1 MRTSPDPEPQPRTPL
16 LRNGEGLLSV
26 TLHTDRARVT
36 RRKPLQLIAGEQ
48 TIIVADLPPSI
59 DESSIRASGRGEG
72 VRIIGVEVKRL
83 HRLREKEGEP
93 AELRRELQDCEDKK
107 AELVDAEK
115 AEEGQQTFLER
126 LGESA
131 GRNLTRGIASG
142 TATIESAQALADFL
156 AFSLNA
162 SHKRSRRIARKHR
175 KLEKRIQAIR
185 LRLQEYGREEQLERR
200 EALVIVEA
208 DTACDAELEITYVA
222 YGASWSPHYEVRLI
236 DDHMELHYL
245 ATIRQRTG
253 EQWNDVALALSTA
266 SPRVSTDLPELD
278 PWYIDRL
285 RPVVAFEGVPRG
297 MMMGSVPAPQ
307 AMVAEAPPAPSAP
320 PVESRVESDGI
331 AVTYHVARPITVPP
345 DDTLARVTIA
355 HVKLTPRLDYLTI
368 PRIDEGV
375 YLRATV
381 VNESSLLLLP
391 GEISIFHGGDYIGKG
406 NSGRIAPGEE
416 FELQLGADDRVKVER
431 KLASRRASKTLIGST
446 RRIDL
451 SYEIT
456 LANLLPRPAQVTLQ
470 DQLPVPRHE
479 SIKVKPGEMT
489 PPPDTTTDLGIM
501 TWSLLL
507 APGERRSIAFAFA
520 VEHPKDITLEL

>member
-1 MRTSPDPEPQPRTPL
+1 
-16 LRNGEGLLSV
+16 LSV
-26 TLHTDRARVT
+26 ALHADCARVT
-36 RRKPLQLIAGEQ
+36 RRKPVQLVAGEQ
-48 TIIVADLPPSI
+48 TIVVADLPSSI
-59 DESSIRASGRGEG
+59 DESSVRASGRGEG

-83 HRLREKEGEP
+83 HRVREKEGEP

-115 AEEGQQTFLER
+115 AEEGQRIFLER

-142 TATIESAQALADFL
+142 TATIESAQTLADFL
-156 AFSLNA
+156 ASSLNA
-162 SHKRSRRIARKHR
+162 SHERSRRIVRKHR
-175 KLEKRIQAIR
+175 KLEKRIQAMR
-185 LRLQEYGREEQLERR
+185 LRLQEYGREEPLERR
-200 EALVIVEA
+200 EVLIIVEA

-278 PWYIDRL
+278 PWYIDRSW
-285 RPVVAFEGVPRG
+285 PAVAFEGAPRG
-297 MMMGSVPAPQ
+297 MMMGGAPAPQ
-307 AMVAEAPPAPSAP
+307 AMVAEASPAPSAP
-320 PVESRVESDGI
+320 PVESRVESDGT
-331 AVTYHVARPITVPP
+331 AVTYHVARPVTVPP
-345 DDTLARVTIA
+345 DDTLVRTTIA
-355 HVKLTPRLDYLTI
+355 HVELAPRLDHLAI

-381 VNESSLLLLP
+381 ANESSLLLLP
-391 GEISIFHGGDYIGKG
+391 GEISIFHGSDYVGKG
-406 NSGRIAPGEE
+406 NIGRIAPGEE
-416 FELQLGADDRVKVER
+416 FEMQLGVDDRVKVER

-456 LANLLPRPAQVTLQ
+456 LSNLLPRPAQVTLQ

-479 SIKVKPGEMT
+479 SIKVKPGVMT

-501 TWSLLL
+501 TWSILL
-507 APGERRSIAFAFA
+507 APGEHRSIAFAFA
-520 VEHPKDITLEL
+520 VEHPKDIALEL